1 MSSSRKAVFL
11 DRDGTINCD
20 LGYVGQISEFEY
32 MPGAI
37 EGLRLLSQ
45 VGLALVIVTN
55 QSGIARGIFTEN
67 DYESLTK
74 WMLQDL
80 RSKGIE
86 IDGVYH
92 CPHHPLFS
100 HPCSCRKPKLD
111 LFRRA
116 IEELNI
122 NPDTSW
128 AIGDKERD
136 LALCSVSECKGILLS
151 AAQGSSKY
159 HREESLLDAARYIA
173 SQEML
178 LRSTEDQEISFKE
191 SQ

>member
-1 MSSSRKAVFL
+1 MSSFRKAVFL

-20 LGYVGQISEFEY
+20 LGYVGQISRFEY
-32 MPGAI
+32 APGAI
-37 EGLRLLSQ
+37 EALRLLSQ
-45 VGLALVIVTN
+45 VGFALVIVTN
-55 QSGIARGIFTEN
+55 QSGIARGIFTES
-67 DYESLTK
+67 DYELLTK

-80 RSKGIE
+80 RNKGVE

-100 HPCSCRKPKLD
+100 QPCSCRKPKLD

-122 NPDTSW
+122 DPDTSW

-151 AAQGSSKY
+151 TGQDPSEY
-159 HREESLLDAARYIA
+159 HREESLLGAARYIA

-178 LRSTEDQEISFKE
+178 FRSTKDQAVSFKE
-191 SQ
+191 SW